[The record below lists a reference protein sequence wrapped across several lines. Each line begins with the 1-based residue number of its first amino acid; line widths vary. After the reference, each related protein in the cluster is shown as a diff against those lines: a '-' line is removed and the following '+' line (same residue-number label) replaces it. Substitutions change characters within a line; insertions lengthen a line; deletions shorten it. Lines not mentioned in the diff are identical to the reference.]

1 MPFASSPYQSSAT
14 QIPLHFYLAKGLNTN
29 SVFRSF
35 IFRSFGRKYERE
47 LNQNHHQNKRRLMI
61 MMIINTIIIIILTF
75 RRRATRVCGWQVDK
89 CTLQL
94 RNNSLP
100 TSSSSRF
107 HHHHHHHHRHHHH
120 HNYHHHHN
128 LIITINFLLTILIP
142 Q

>member
-1 MPFASSPYQSSAT
+1 
-14 QIPLHFYLAKGLNTN
+14 
-29 SVFRSF
+29 
-35 IFRSFGRKYERE
+35 
-47 LNQNHHQNKRRLMI
+47 
-61 MMIINTIIIIILTF
+61 MIINIKTINSIIIILTF

-120 HNYHHHHN
+120 HNYHHHRN
-128 LIITINFLLTILIP
+128 LIITINILITIFNKDSLSSSTTTITMTIIIMMMARIALNDKP
-142 Q
+142 NQLHSGNQVERVLVILLLS